1 MEAFSWTIIPTGGF
15 MKKVLLAAS
24 CFLALTAGSAFA
36 QPSQPQGGASQGTMS
51 PPSDAGKENMKTK
64 EGSSS
69 GMPKDATHKGGM
81 KNGSMAKDNKMKDDG
96 MKKGGMSK

>member
-1 MEAFSWTIIPTGGF
+1 
-15 MKKVLLAAS
+15 MKKMLLAAS

-36 QPSQPQGGASQGTMS
+36 QPSQSQGGASQGTMS

-69 GMPKDATHKGGM
+69 GMPKDASQKDGM
-81 KNGSMAKDNKMKDDG
+81 KNGSMTKGSGMKDDG
-96 MKKGGMSK
+96 MKKDGMSK